1 MGGAW
6 PRPQPGEAF
15 ALLDDALDP
24 APGACRLL
32 TRLAALHES
41 QGPEDLAACWQAV
54 DADLRAGLWAVVL
67 ADYEWG
73 VALQGLTPRHQGE
86 GGARLRVLMFR
97 RCDRLD
103 AAQVP
108 AWLAATA
115 GSDTPAP
122 AGTLGLQPDVDDAAY
137 DAAIDAIH
145 DAIRRGETYQ
155 VNHTFRLNGQA
166 FGSPLDL
173 YRRLRERQ
181 PVAYGALLALPGDR
195 WVLSCSPELFLKV
208 EGRQVMAR
216 PMKGTSARVADPAED
231 AQRAE
236 VLQQDVKNRAEN
248 LMIVDLLRNDLG
260 RLAETGSV
268 RVPALFE
275 VEGYRT
281 VWQMTST
288 IEARMRPEVD
298 WPALWRA
305 TFPCGS
311 ITGAPKHRTM
321 QLIQALETAPRG
333 LYCGAIGWVEPGD
346 GLGRAVLS
354 VAIRTLTL
362 GPPQADTRP
371 LTLGVG
377 AGIVLD
383 SQARPERAECLLKG
397 RFLSALDPGLGLF
410 ETMRAEAGQVPLW
423 PAHLRRLSDS
433 VAALGFALDRAEAER
448 LLQEALAG
456 PLMSGRHRVRL
467 DWSAQGGLSLR
478 HAPLSELPGGPVRL
492 AWAEPTVP
500 RGRLLARHKITARAF
515 YDQLVVQAEAQGA
528 FDALLF
534 SDDGWLLEG
543 GRSNVLLRL
552 PEGWVTPPVSDGLL
566 PGVMRAQ
573 LLADPRWALQERSV
587 HRDELHRVL
596 AWRVCNA
603 LRGVLEA
610 QPLPGA

>member
-1 MGGAW
+1 
-6 PRPQPGEAF
+6 
-15 ALLDDALDP
+15 
-24 APGACRLL
+24 
-32 TRLAALHES
+32 
-41 QGPEDLAACWQAV
+41 
-54 DADLRAGLWAVVL
+54 
-67 ADYEWG
+67 
-73 VALQGLTPRHQGE
+73 
-86 GGARLRVLMFR
+86 
-97 RCDRLD
+97 
-103 AAQVP
+103 
-108 AWLAATA
+108 
-115 GSDTPAP
+115 
-122 AGTLGLQPDVDDAAY
+122 
-137 DAAIDAIH
+137 
-145 DAIRRGETYQ
+145 
-155 VNHTFRLNGQA
+155 
-166 FGSPLDL
+166 
-173 YRRLRERQ
+173 
-181 PVAYGALLALPGDR
+181 
-195 WVLSCSPELFLKV
+195 VLSCSPELFLKV

-346 GLGRAVLS
+346 GLGRAALS

-397 RFLSALDPGLGLF
+397 RFLSAL
-410 ETMRAEAGQVPLW
+410 E
-423 PAHLRRLSDS
+423 
-433 VAALGFALDRAEAER
+433 
-448 LLQEALAG
+448 
-456 PLMSGRHRVRL
+456 
-467 DWSAQGGLSLR
+467 
-478 HAPLSELPGGPVRL
+478 
-492 AWAEPTVP
+492 AWACSRRCAP
-500 RGRLLARHKITARAF
+500 RRARCRCGRPIC
-515 YDQLVVQAEAQGA
+515 
-528 FDALLF
+528 
-534 SDDGWLLEG
+534 
-543 GRSNVLLRL
+543 
-552 PEGWVTPPVSDGLL
+552 
-566 PGVMRAQ
+566 GV
-573 LLADPRWALQERSV
+573 
-587 HRDELHRVL
+587 
-596 AWRVCNA
+596 
-603 LRGVLEA
+603 
-610 QPLPGA
+610 